1 MFISPVNF
9 TGATK
14 YIYSKD
20 ATKQEMT
27 VEVKLA
33 EDARRHGVEV
43 PSYKGQV
50 FPEGLALKY
59 FIEGDP
65 ADPKTNPIMQA
76 HLENLF
82 SNFYK
87 LEEIGLHHSLLNSN
101 NVSYGKNGKVEIES
115 MRSAQT
121 FSTGEGYSALMPS
134 NADSYEENGLCY
146 YVDGIEDKY
155 KQNGFLREYLKQ
167 KSKYHKERAELLI
180 QKGTGATSKAVV
192 AEDIKCE
199 ALRKPSNEI
208 INHTRDKFEIYILRN
223 EAAKMWHEGNIHTN
237 GKAKTKKRFISAA
250 LTLEVLKRAVL
261 LEENAK
267 NMSKD
272 ALNADEREYFGL
284 EAEQL
289 GAIKEDALKTLKE
302 NGAKNFGDKTYG
314 KQGLFLG
321 TKADEEFYSETFK
334 TIKNA
339 VKENKPAETINMAL
353 NILGNFYRARIKDW
367 TMENNAIYRKT
378 YESEQDKADII
389 PIEGHRIKITGTGKN
404 EGVGYIAK

>member
-1 MFISPVNF
+1 M
-9 TGATK
+9 
-14 YIYSKD
+14 
-20 ATKQEMT
+20 
-27 VEVKLA
+27 
-33 EDARRHGVEV
+33 
-43 PSYKGQV
+43 
-50 FPEGLALKY
+50 
-59 FIEGDP
+59 
-65 ADPKTNPIMQA
+65 
-76 HLENLF
+76 
-82 SNFYK
+82 
-87 LEEIGLHHSLLNSN
+87 
-101 NVSYGKNGKVEIES
+101 
-115 MRSAQT
+115 
-121 FSTGEGYSALMPS
+121 
-134 NADSYEENGLCY
+134 
-146 YVDGIEDKY
+146 
-155 KQNGFLREYLKQ
+155 
-167 KSKYHKERAELLI
+167 
-180 QKGTGATSKAVV
+180 
-192 AEDIKCE
+192 
-199 ALRKPSNEI
+199 
-208 INHTRDKFEIYILRN
+208 
-223 EAAKMWHEGNIHTN
+223 
-237 GKAKTKKRFISAA
+237 
-250 LTLEVLKRAVL
+250 